1 MESESHLVDDKLIDW
16 LLNSYLDWDVVTK
29 LVTVLSEEVEL
40 ELMGLK
46 QQIWVEFRH
55 DRNRD
60 LELEDRSW

>member
-1 MESESHLVDDKLIDW
+1 LVDDKLIDW